1 MALFNEDGL
10 KKKLNDLN
18 MSQQSIQTLSL
29 WLIHHKKHAHTV
41 VNVWMRE
48 LMKVSDARKLVF
60 MYLAND
66 VIQNSKKKGPEYSK
80 EFLKRLPKVFEHLGA
95 IRLDGKS
102 KQGVERLLAV
112 WEERGVFNESAIQS
126 FKKGYEGLKNISIK
140 ASKTEQPPAKR
151 PRRSSSLGAASDEDM
166 ESGVDSEDGE
176 DSNAAATAA
185 TATPAGA
192 VVNLSPPSP
201 SSAPPLK
208 SPPDPELL
216 ISSLQSLESAATAD
230 AATREQIAKM
240 PTAVSDSS
248 SLAKLK
254 DATEGRELLKVVDE
268 ALKLL
273 LEYNGRLAK
282 EMESRKALAKLLHD
296 SIRHQKEK
304 IVHTEEMLEEY
315 RVKLAKVLKIK
326 AELRAHLQNL
336 PDISRMPKVGSTL
349 PPLPSAGDLFTV

>member
-1 MALFNEDGL
+1 
-10 KKKLNDLN
+10 
-18 MSQQSIQTLSL
+18 
-29 WLIHHKKHAHTV
+29 
-41 VNVWMRE
+41 
-48 LMKVSDARKLVF
+48 MKVSDARKLVF

-240 PTAVSDSS
+240 PTAVC
-248 SLAKLK
+248 LCLIYFIILK
-254 DATEGRELLKVVDE
+254 NLHLLSDATEGRELLKVVDE